1 MAHLYRRLSLAFAI
15 LLLVVISAFQLP
27 AEDGILQRI
36 AKSLVT
42 FYGTSL
48 PEKAYLHLDRP
59 FYASGETVWFKAY
72 LVEAD
77 SHRPDTLSKVLYV
90 DLLSPQQRVVAQ
102 RILRL
107 SGGLAHGDIALPDTL
122 ATGTYQLRAYTS
134 WMRNAGPAFF
144 FSLALPI
151 ARTAAQP
158 ASPPAASAPVD
169 LQFFP
174 EGGTLVDEL
183 ESEVAFK
190 AVDGQG
196 HGVALQGTVL
206 DEQGQ
211 PVASVNSRHAGMGSF
226 RLTPAPG
233 QRYRAVVVLPGG
245 AKAEYTLPT
254 SQPTGYTLH
263 VSETADDFVVVL
275 RRRIAAGAAPAG
287 PALLLAQV
295 RGTVV
300 FVAQAPLPGTAAIT
314 AKLPKAKFVPG
325 LAHITLFDEQGT
337 AQCERLVFI
346 PNPPG
351 IRLTLTPDKPSYAAR
366 EAVRLKLTATD
377 AAGQPVA
384 GAFSVAV
391 TAPSPAFADGPTIVS
406 HLLLSSDLAG
416 PVEDPGYYSKEPQT
430 PEIRR
435 ALNDLLLTQGWRRF
449 VWKELLAGQMP
460 SREFALEQGLSVSGQ
475 LLAAAGQPAGGRQVA
490 YLQTNPSR
498 EAQMQTDASGRFLF
512 RGLDGLDT
520 THVMLRAP
528 SRKGEEALRI
538 RLVASPP
545 AQPLPNALLPAMGI
559 STALDE
565 YARRSTQQQALVRS
579 ANMAQGKSIM
589 LQEVSVR
596 GTRPRVVPDGV
607 TRPYSNANAV
617 VLQVKDDVINESKTL
632 AQYLAGRV
640 AGVAVTGNK
649 VNIRQASTLQKQGG
663 GDNLIEPLF
672 LIDGAIVSGEAFAS
686 YPLREIQTIDVMNQS
701 AAGLFGSQAYGGV
714 IAAYSRQGKS
724 EPAKDPKAAF
734 KASRGGF
741 ISFQMPG
748 YYRAREFYAPRYEAA
763 APAQGPDPRFSTLYW
778 APEVRTDVRGLAQ
791 LSFFA
796 ADAGGTFSAVVEGI
810 TSQGTPMRGT
820 TTIIVRSPAK

>member
-1 MAHLYRRLSLAFAI
+1 MLA
-15 LLLVVISAFQLP
+15 VSAFRLP
-27 AEDGILQRI
+27 ADDGVFQRI
-36 AKSLVT
+36 VKSLVS

-72 LVEAD
+72 VVEAD

-90 DLLSPQQRVVAQ
+90 DLLSPRQRVVAQ
-102 RILRL
+102 RTLRL
-107 SGGLAHGDIALPDTL
+107 SGGLAHGDLALPDTL

-134 WMRNAGPAFF
+134 WMRNASPAFF
-144 FSLALPI
+144 FTRALAI

-158 ASPPAASAPVD
+158 APAPAANARID

-174 EGGTLVDEL
+174 EGGNLVEEL
-183 ESEVAFK
+183 ESEVGFK

-211 PVASVNSRHAGMGSF
+211 PVASLNTRHGGMGSF

-245 AKAEYTLPT
+245 GKAEYPLPT

-275 RRRIAAGAAPAG
+275 RRRMAAGAAPAG
-287 PALLLAQV
+287 PALLMAQV
-295 RGTVV
+295 RGSVA
-300 FVAQAPLPGTAAIT
+300 FAAQAPLTGTAPIT
-314 AKLPKAKFVPG
+314 AMLPKAKFVPG

-337 AQCERLVFI
+337 AQCERLVFV

-351 IRLTLTPDKPSYAAR
+351 IRLTLAPDKPSYATR

-391 TAPSPAFADGPTIVS
+391 SAPSSAFADGPTIAS

-416 PVEDPGYYSKEPQT
+416 PVEDPGYYFREPQT
-430 PEIRR
+430 PEIRQ

-449 VWKELLAGQMP
+449 VWKELLAGQLP

-475 LLAAAGQPAGGRQVA
+475 VLTAAGTPAGGRQVA
-490 YLQTNPSR
+490 YLQTNPTR

-528 SRKGEEALRI
+528 SKKGEEALRI
-538 RLVASPP
+538 RLPAPPP
-545 AQPLPNALLPAMGI
+545 AQAQPNALLAATAF
-559 STALDE
+559 STALGE
-565 YARRSTQQQALVRS
+565 YARRSAQQQAQARS
-579 ANMAQGKSIM
+579 AKLSQGKTIA
-589 LQEVSVR
+589 LEEVSVR
-596 GTRPRVVPDGV
+596 GARPRVVADGAM
-607 TRPYSNANAV
+607 RPYSNANAV
-617 VLQVKDDVINESKTL
+617 VLQVKDDVVNDSKTL
-632 AQYLAGRV
+632 IQYLAGRV
-640 AGVAVTGNK
+640 AGVVVTGST
-649 VNIRQASTLQKQGG
+649 VNIRQASTLQNQSGG
-663 GDNLIEPLF
+663 SFLIEPLF
-672 LIDGAIVSGEAFAS
+672 LIDGAIVSGEAFAA
-686 YPLREIQTIDVMNQS
+686 YPLKEIQTIDVMNQS

-714 IAAYSRQGKS
+714 IAAYSRQGKDG
-724 EPAKDPKAAF
+724 PAKDPKAAF
-734 KASRGGF
+734 VGSRGGF
-741 ISFQMPG
+741 LSFQMPG

-763 APAQGPDPRFSTLYW
+763 APVQGPDPRLSTLYW
-778 APEVRTDVRGLAQ
+778 LPEVRTDARGQAQ

-796 ADAGGTFSAVVEGI
+796 ADAVGTFQATAEGV
-810 TSQGTPMRGT
+810 TTQGTPMRGT
-820 TTIIVRSPAK
+820 ATFVVRKALAK